1 MLYRVLWAALCLLSL
16 AVGRDA
22 EVRAGAFLMREGAGQ
37 LLLGLAG
44 ISSTRRFAP
53 NGADESAPNWRKAN
67 LGGYFEYG
75 LTSRLTAIVAPA
87 VSGWAG
93 AGVPGPVGSD
103 GSALGLRYGL
113 SQSARDV
120 VSLQVLL
127 QPPLG
132 HEDLT
137 QKLADD
143 GARTFAA
150 DLRVLYG
157 RCFEFVGWP
166 AFISLEPGGRVRRD
180 DLPNE
185 LRFDG
190 TLGLRPSP
198 RWMVLLQTFETYT
211 FAAPPI
217 QPPVLSVKV
226 AASLVYEL
234 SPSWSLQAG
243 AFRTIAGF
251 NAALEVGPFVSVW
264 RRF

>member
-1 MLYRVLWAALCLLSL
+1 MLYRVLLAFCVSSL
-16 AVGRDA
+16 VFGQD
-22 EVRAGAFLMREGAGQ
+22 VDVCAGAFLMREGASQ
-37 LLLGLAG
+37 LLVGLAG
-44 ISSTRRFAP
+44 ISSTHRFAP
-53 NGADESAPNWRKAN
+53 SGAEESAPNWRKAN

-87 VSGWAG
+87 FSGWAG
-93 AGVPGPVGSD
+93 AGAPGPIGSD

-132 HEDLT
+132 HEDLA
-137 QKLADD
+137 QMRADD
-143 GARTFAA
+143 GARSFAA
-150 DLRVLYG
+150 DLRLLYG
-157 RCFEFVGWP
+157 RCFDVFGWP
-166 AFISLEPGGRVRRD
+166 AFVSLEPGGRVRRD

-198 RWMVLLQTFETYT
+198 RWMVLLQTFEIYT
-211 FAAPPI
+211 FAASRTPASA
-217 QPPVLSVKV
+217 LSAKV